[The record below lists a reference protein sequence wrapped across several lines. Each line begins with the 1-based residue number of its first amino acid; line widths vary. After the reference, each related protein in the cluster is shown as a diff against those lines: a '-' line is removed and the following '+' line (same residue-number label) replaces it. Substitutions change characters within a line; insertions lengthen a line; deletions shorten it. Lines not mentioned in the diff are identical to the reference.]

1 MKISVT
7 AAIVLTLLS
16 CVGSQIVP
24 PIFTGGSPLGWSY
37 FQHPYS
43 PLLMDGNSYKD
54 PSVTCLMELR
64 LTSQRL
70 KETSGII
77 GQLKS
82 QLNAL
87 EKNTQRL
94 AEKIVSGW
102 VWTSK
107 KFEET
112 LQTST
117 KISNR
122 LDETKEM
129 VMNVI
134 VYVTELITAATS
146 SNSVAT
152 TSAATD
158 IGRMPNN
165 CLDLQLI
172 GHKKSGLYSVIG
184 HNNGVHTVYCDFSKR
199 TDDPG
204 FQKWIGYSDV
214 KSSPTFFHVQK
225 NVGFFTVDVPISFEV
240 EKVNTGNAMDM
251 TTGIFTTP
259 KSGIYHFTFSGLVQF
274 ESDSSSGD
282 LELRLYLN
290 GDRIVSSYST
300 KSSSWSSV
308 TSESKFNQINLQ
320 LSLKLQE
327 FDRIWLEIH
336 SHGAGVSLY
345 DAVDWHHTHFTGLL
359 VEEDFESI

>member
-1 MKISVT
+1 M
-7 AAIVLTLLS
+7 
-16 CVGSQIVP
+16 
-24 PIFTGGSPLGWSY
+24 
-37 FQHPYS
+37 
-43 PLLMDGNSYKD
+43 
-54 PSVTCLMELR
+54 
-64 LTSQRL
+64 
-70 KETSGII
+70 
-77 GQLKS
+77 
-82 QLNAL
+82 
-87 EKNTQRL
+87 
-94 AEKIVSGW
+94 
-102 VWTSK
+102 
-107 KFEET
+107 
-112 LQTST
+112 
-117 KISNR
+117 
-122 LDETKEM
+122 
-129 VMNVI
+129 
-134 VYVTELITAATS
+134 ATS
-146 SNSVAT
+146 

-204 FQKWIGYSDV
+204 NKIMNSKIRLSSYNFKFTRRFVIFLTGFQKWIGYSDV

-225 NVGFFTVDVPISFEV
+225 NIGFFTVNVPISFEV